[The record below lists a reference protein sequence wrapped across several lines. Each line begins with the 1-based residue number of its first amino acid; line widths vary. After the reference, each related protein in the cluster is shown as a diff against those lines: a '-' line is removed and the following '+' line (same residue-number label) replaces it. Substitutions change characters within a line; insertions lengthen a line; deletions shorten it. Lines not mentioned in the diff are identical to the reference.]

1 MIEFEEDELHCLID
15 DINCFLP
22 QNYRIKFVK
31 ASIVTEDNSNL
42 YQSAQIM
49 ENEMRSSEEWW
60 SFDKFLWISKK
71 PHGYGIALYY
81 KI

>member
-15 DINCFLP
+15 DINCLLP
-22 QNYRIKFVK
+22 ENYRIKFIK

-42 YQSAQIM
+42 YQVA
-49 ENEMRSSEEWW
+49 ELRANEMSDSQQTWY
-60 SFDKFLWISKK
+60 FDKFLWTSKK
-71 PHGYGIALYY
+71 PYGFGVALYS